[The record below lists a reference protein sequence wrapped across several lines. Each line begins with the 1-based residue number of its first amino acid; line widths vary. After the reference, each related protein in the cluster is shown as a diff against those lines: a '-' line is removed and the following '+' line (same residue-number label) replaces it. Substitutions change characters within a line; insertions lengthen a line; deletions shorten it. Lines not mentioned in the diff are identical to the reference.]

1 LVKKVVTDTVS
12 HEVKPDQQG
21 AERDFWRRLA
31 EFFLKRREA
40 SVFVVA
46 ILLSIYFQAANANY
60 LSLANIQTLA
70 GFAAAT
76 VIIAAGEVML
86 LICGEVDLSVGYIFA
101 LSPFIMYTAYQAGI
115 PIPISIILALAVSA
129 GLGFING
136 SITVWFRVPSF
147 ITTLGTYYLFFGLT
161 LTISHG
167 FPVLTPDAGP
177 LNKILGNSIY
187 WESFW
192 ALLVII
198 VMQVVLSW
206 TRWGLYTI
214 STGSNLLGAREV
226 GINVNWVKIGNFM
239 LSGLF
244 AGFSGILETF
254 RITSIDPSAGGPD
267 IMFAAIS
274 GAVIGG
280 TALQGG
286 SGTIIGALLGTL
298 VLSILRDGFT
308 LLGVSAFTFNMIL
321 GAAIIIAMILNVRIQ
336 LLRKVGRE

>member
-1 LVKKVVTDTVS
+1 
-12 HEVKPDQQG
+12 
-21 AERDFWRRLA
+21 
-31 EFFLKRREA
+31 
-40 SVFVVA
+40 
-46 ILLSIYFQAANANY
+46 
-60 LSLANIQTLA
+60 
-70 GFAAAT
+70 
-76 VIIAAGEVML
+76 
-86 LICGEVDLSVGYIFA
+86 
-101 LSPFIMYTAYQAGI
+101 
-115 PIPISIILALAVSA
+115 
-129 GLGFING
+129 
-136 SITVWFRVPSF
+136 
-147 ITTLGTYYLFFGLT
+147 
-161 LTISHG
+161 
-167 FPVLTPDAGP
+167 
-177 LNKILGNSIY
+177 
-187 WESFW
+187 
-192 ALLVII
+192 
-198 VMQVVLSW
+198 MQVVLSW